1 MSVKILYVEDDKTL
15 AFLTKDSLEDHGFE
29 VRHEEDGELA
39 FKAFKTQEFDICL
52 IDVMMPKKDGFTL
65 AQDIRKLNTHI
76 PIIFLTAKSL
86 LQDKMKGFDIGGD
99 DYITKP
105 YSMEELAM
113 KIKVFLKRKVIV
125 EAKESIS
132 KIGEYTFDFHNLI
145 LTHSD
150 EQINLTLKEASLLRL
165 LIEQDGNIIKRE
177 MILELIWG
185 KNDYFLGRSM
195 DVFISRLRKYLR
207 HDAKIQLENIHGIGF
222 RLSF

>member
-15 AFLTKDSLEDHGFE
+15 AFLTKDSLEDQGFD
-29 VRHEEDGELA
+29 VRHEEDGEMA
-39 FKAFKTQEFDICL
+39 YKAFKSQEFDICL

-125 EAKESIS
+125 QAKESITT
-132 KIGEYTFDFHNLI
+132 IGEYTFDFHNLS
-145 LTHSD
+145 LSHTE
-150 EQINLTLKEASLLRL
+150 EQLNLTLKEASLLKL
-165 LIEQDGNIIKRE
+165 LIEQEGDIIKRE

-207 HDAKIQLENIHGIGF
+207 HDPKIQLENIHGIGF

>member
-1 MSVKILYVEDDKTL
+1 MSVKILYVEDDVTL

-29 VRHEEDGELA
+29 VRHEGDGELA

-125 EAKESIS
+125 EQKESIS
-132 KIGEYTFDFHNLI
+132 AFGEYTFDFHNLS
-145 LTHSD
+145 LNHAD

-165 LIEQDGNIIKRE
+165 LIEQEGNIIKRE

-207 HDAKIQLENIHGIGF
+207 HDSKIQLENIHGIGF